1 MGLKWFRARLSME
14 KEASKVPVM
23 TGLYRR
29 VSHIES
35 NVLAMRKNEISSLSI
50 ASESTAIAN
59 NEGAQYD
66 RSKADLASQLSSSSI
81 IDSEEIWHDNYV
93 IVHTEPST
101 SKDSNLKEKS
111 LSRNEESNKMNREQN
126 DNSDTK
132 NPSDN
137 ELVI

>member
-29 VSHIES
+29 VSHFES

-101 SKDSNLKEKS
+101 SKDSNLNEES

>member
-29 VSHIES
+29 VSHFET
-35 NVLAMRKNEISSLSI
+35 NVSMMRKSEVSSPSM
-50 ASESTAIAN
+50 ASESTTIVN
-59 NEGAQYD
+59 NERAQYD
-66 RSKADLASQLSSSSI
+66 RPKADLASQLSSSSI
-81 IDSEEIWHDNYV
+81 NDSEEIWHDNYV

-101 SKDSNLKEKS
+101 SKDLNLKEES
-111 LSRNEESNKMNREQN
+111 LSRNKESNKMNREQHDSSN
-126 DNSDTK
+126 K
-132 NPSDN
+132 KKPSDN

>member
-29 VSHIES
+29 VSHFES

-101 SKDSNLKEKS
+101 SKDSNLKEES

>member
-29 VSHIES
+29 VSHFET
-35 NVLAMRKNEISSLSI
+35 NVSMRKNEVSSPSI
-50 ASESTAIAN
+50 ASESTTIAN
-59 NEGAQYD
+59 NERAQYD
-66 RSKADLASQLSSSSI
+66 RPKADLASQSSSSSI
-81 IDSEEIWHDNYV
+81 NDSEEIWHDNYV

-101 SKDSNLKEKS
+101 SKDLNLKEES

-126 DNSDTK
+126 DSSNMK